1 MKPVDY
7 TELHCCSSFS
17 FLRGASAPD
26 ELVQTAQALG
36 YRGLALTDE
45 CSLAG
50 VVRGWDARRELA
62 DPGFRYLIGA
72 ELPLADG
79 PRLLLIAENL
89 EGYQTLS
96 RLITL
101 ARQDTPKGQYRL
113 RAEDLPALP
122 GLSLIW
128 APGMALDEDHGRC
141 LRERFDRVWIAYARL
156 RLADDRTRFDRTRL
170 LARRLGLKPV
180 AVGEVHHHL
189 RERGALQDVV
199 TALRQ
204 GQPVSRCG
212 RQLFPNHERHLR
224 PLAELATLYPAAW
237 LRETQVIAE
246 RSHFELGAL
255 RYQYPAE
262 LVPEGETATTHLRRL
277 TEAGLQQRW
286 PQGVPEAVRRDVEKE
301 LKLIAEMA
309 YESFF
314 LTVEDLVREARR
326 RGILCQG
333 RGSAANSVVCYAL
346 GITEVSPDFTGL
358 LFERFISKER
368 GEPPDIDV
376 DFEHQRREEIIQY
389 LYDKYGRHRA
399 ALAATVIHWRPR
411 SALRDVGKALDMP
424 SEVIDQLARNHAWW
438 DRPEAWPAHLQ
449 KLGVATDDPR
459 VTKWLRLAQQ
469 LIGLPRHLSQH
480 VGGFVIAEHQVA
492 DLVPVENAAM
502 PDRSIIQWDKDD
514 LESLGLLKVDVL
526 ALGMLTA
533 IRRSFDALDA
543 WGTPP
548 GAAVNPPVD
557 RHEHTD
563 KPGFNRLRGGK
574 VLPPYD
580 VPPVGRHDHA
590 DKPGFNR
597 LRGGKVLPPYDV
609 PLVGR
614 HDHADRPGFNKLRGG
629 KVLPPYDVPPVGRH
643 DHADRPRFNRLRGG
657 KVLPPYDASLVG
669 RHDHADHPPSRDTAA
684 KHCRPTPHLFLPACG
699 EKAFGDRGVTSS
711 HSPACPHSVG
721 GSGWQLADI
730 PRNCK
735 DTFAMLQRGESL
747 GVFQVESRAQM
758 NMLPRLKPKNLY
770 DLAIQVA
777 IVRPGPIQGGMVHP
791 FLKARQGLE
800 LPDLPQ
806 REELRAVLERTH
818 GVPIFQEQVM
828 QICIVAAGFTPGEA
842 DQVRRSMAAWRHKGG
857 LEHFRDRL
865 MAGMAAR
872 DYPPEFAERIYQQIL
887 GFGSYGFP
895 ESHAA
900 SFALLTWFSSWL
912 KCHHPA
918 AFFCGLINSLPMG
931 FYPLSM
937 LVREAQRME
946 VEVRPVDVCHSDWDS
961 HLEPDAE
968 GRPAIRLG
976 LRLVKGLSEAATRQL
991 CEARQARPFDSLDD
1005 LAARSALKAP
1015 SLEALARAD
1024 ALRALSGHRHHAQWS
1039 ALAATR
1045 HDDLFAAAGSSPD
1058 PVALPAP
1065 SEGAEIIADYAST
1078 GLSLRRHPVALL
1090 RQRLQA
1096 ARVTPNARLQKLKD
1110 GQRVR
1115 VAGLAMFRQRPG
1127 SAKGTM
1133 FLTLEDETG
1142 VVNLIIRP
1150 ALIEAQR
1157 EAVVGA
1163 QFAIAE
1169 GRLQLQ
1175 QGIVHVMAERLHDR
1189 SHWVGE
1195 LPYLSRDFH

>member
-1 MKPVDY
+1 MDY

-26 ELVQTAQALG
+26 ELVQTAHALG

-50 VVRGWDARRELA
+50 VVRGWDARRELE

-79 PRLLLIAENL
+79 PRLLLIVENL

-101 ARQDTPKGQYRL
+101 ARQETPKGQYRL

-128 APGMALDEDHGRC
+128 APGAALDEGHGRW
-141 LRERFDRVWIAYARL
+141 LRERFDRVWIGYARL
-156 RLADDRTRFDRTRL
+156 RLADDRTRFDRTRQ
-170 LARRLGLKPV
+170 LARRFGLKPV

-246 RSHFELGAL
+246 RSTFDLGAL

-262 LVPEGETATTHLRRL
+262 LVPEGETASSHLRRL
-277 TEAGLQQRW
+277 TEAGLQRRW
-286 PQGVPEAVRRDVEKE
+286 PGGVPAPIRDIVEKE
-301 LKLIAEMA
+301 LRLITEMQ

-314 LTVEDLVREARR
+314 LTVEDLVAEARR

-346 GITEVSPDFTGL
+346 GITEVSPDFTSL

-389 LYDKYGRHRA
+389 LYAKYGRHRA

-424 SEVIDQLARNHAWW
+424 GDVIDQLARNHAWW

-449 KLGVATDDPR
+449 KLGVAPDDPR
-459 VTKWLRLAQQ
+459 VSQWLVLAQQ

-480 VGGFVIAEHQVA
+480 VGGFVIAEHRVA

-533 IRRSFDALDA
+533 IRRTFDALDA
-543 WGTPP
+543 WGTPR
-548 GAAVNPPVD
+548 GASRPP
-557 RHEHTD
+557 
-563 KPGFNRLRGGK
+563 
-574 VLPPYD
+574 LPASGER
-580 VPPVGRHDHA
+580 VGEWSMTN
-590 DKPGFNR
+590 G
-597 LRGGKVLPPYDV
+597 
-609 PLVGR
+609 
-614 HDHADRPGFNKLRGG
+614 
-629 KVLPPYDVPPVGRH
+629 
-643 DHADRPRFNRLRGG
+643 
-657 KVLPPYDASLVG
+657 
-669 RHDHADHPPSRDTAA
+669 HP
-684 KHCRPTPHLFLPACG
+684 LPACG
-699 EKAFGDRGVTSS
+699 ERVGVRGDAAGAAAQGGQHASGGPGPALR
-711 HSPACPHSVG
+711 SPPSG
-721 GSGWQLADI
+721 ETQGWQLADI
-730 PRNCK
+730 PRDCPE
-735 DTFAMLQRGESL
+735 TFAMLQRGESL

-758 NMLPRLKPKNLY
+758 NMLPRLKPKDLY

-800 LPDLPQ
+800 KPDLPDHP
-806 REELRAVLERTH
+806 ELRAVLRRTS

-842 DQVRRSMAAWRHKGG
+842 DQVRRSMAAWRRKGG

-865 MAGMAAR
+865 MAGMATR
-872 DYPPEFAERIYQQIL
+872 GYPTDFAERIYQQIL

-931 FYPLSM
+931 FYPVSM
-937 LVREAQRME
+937 LVSEARRRS
-946 VEVRPVDVCHSDWDS
+946 VEVRPVDVQHSHWDC

-968 GRPAIRLG
+968 GRPALRLG
-976 LRLVKGLSEAATRQL
+976 LRLVKGLAESAAHAL
-991 CEARQARPFDSLDD
+991 CTARQQRAFHSLED
-1005 LAARSALKAP
+1005 LTARSPLNRK
-1015 SLEALARAD
+1015 SLEALAEAD
-1024 ALRALSGHRHHAQWS
+1024 ALHSLSGHRHQAQWA

-1045 HDDLFAAAGSSPD
+1045 HGDLFD
-1058 PVALPAP
+1058 QTPVQAETVDLPAP
-1065 SEGAEIIADYAST
+1065 TEGAEIVADYAST

-1090 RQRLQA
+1090 RKRLQQA
-1096 ARVTPNARLQKLKD
+1096 GVTPNARLQRLKD
-1110 GQRVR
+1110 GQPVR

-1142 VVNLIIRP
+1142 VVNLILRP
-1150 ALIEAQR
+1150 ALINAQR

-1169 GRLQLQ
+1169 GRLQVQ
-1175 QGIVHVMAERLHDR
+1175 QGIVHVMAERVHDR
-1189 SHWVGE
+1189 SDWVGA